1 MALVAEAQPSI
12 KAIGET
18 VDKAQHIVSKTSDA
32 IATTFQVMFFD
43 VSSKLRT
50 LRRKIEQMC
59 EIQNTN
65 LSLKLILYF
74 KSGQKAVFGVG
85 WKSLSGD
92 EVTQL

>member
-18 VDKAQHIVSKTSDA
+18 VDKPQHIVSKTSDA

-50 LRRKIEQMC
+50 LRRKMC

-65 LSLKLILYF
+65 LSLKLKLHF
-74 KSGQKAVFGVG
+74 NSGQKTVFGVG
-85 WKSLSGD
+85 WKSVAGD
-92 EVTQL
+92 EVT